1 MSTYEI
7 GSGNYPSYF
16 QKNINRRNNIEHNID
31 NNSKDLKISQLRSKI
46 YDLKQRQKDY
56 DSLDK
61 RYKQLL
67 NDFSV
72 LNEAKLRLEYEIK
85 QRENEYNRRITDLKG
100 ENETLQLGLN
110 DKMINSK
117 KLFAENDILEREM
130 GLKNG
135 EIKDLNGRLSDLSY
149 QLDLNQEKRNELSNT
164 FNNLKDNNLNQNEQ
178 IFKLK
183 QDNICLSKLCQDYEN
198 NIKKGDM
205 DRNKLSQ
212 KIDENN
218 YEMQNLNKKILCHEN
233 NINDLQRKL
242 DTCNDMN
249 LVLQNNIKNYEKEF
263 DTCRDENDGLK
274 NDLLNERNIRSEKEN
289 QNEKLKYILMEK
301 ERQLNELCH
310 DNENVQL
317 MNKKCENQ
325 NKNYKNEND
334 KLRNQVII
342 LENQNQNLIN
352 EIDNILDEDRKM
364 KKVLKRKNRIISLLK
379 DNNDTLE
386 QSINNLDKYIN
397 TTYNTYNNNYNDPL
411 NSSRYT
417 YQLRERSYI

>member
-7 GSGNYPSYF
+7 ASGKYPRYNP
-16 QKNINRRNNIEHNID
+16 KINIPRNNKEHNID
-31 NNSKDLKISQLRSKI
+31 INTKDQKISQLRSKI
-46 YDLKQRQKDY
+46 YDLKQREKDY
-56 DSLDK
+56 DSLNQ

-67 NDFSV
+67 NDFSI
-72 LNEAKLRLEYEIK
+72 LNEAKIRLEYEIR
-85 QRENEYNRRITDLKG
+85 QRENEYNRRISDLKG

-110 DKMINSK
+110 DKMTNSK

-135 EIKDLNGRLSDLSY
+135 EINDLNARLSDLSY
-149 QLDLNQEKRNELSNT
+149 QLDHNQEKRNELSNT
-164 FNNLKDNNLNQNEQ
+164 FNNLKDNNLNQNEK

-183 QDNICLSKLCQDYEN
+183 QDNICLSKICQDNEN

-205 DRNKLSQ
+205 DINKLSQ

-218 YEMQNLNKKILCHEN
+218 YEMQNLNKKILYHEN
-233 NINDLQRKL
+233 NIKDLQCKL

-249 LVLQNNIKNYEKEF
+249 LQLQNNIKNYEKQF
-263 DTCRDENDGLK
+263 DDCRNENDGLK
-274 NDLLNERNIRSEKEN
+274 NELLNERNIRAEKEN
-289 QNEKLKYILMEK
+289 QNEKLNCILMEK

-310 DNENVQL
+310 DNENIKM
-317 MNKKCENQ
+317 MNKNNENK
-325 NKNYKNEND
+325 NKNYKIEND

-342 LENQNQNLIN
+342 LENQNQNIIN

-364 KKVLKRKNRIISLLK
+364 KEVLKRKNRITTLLR

-386 QSINNLDKYIN
+386 KSINNLDAYISKS
-397 TTYNTYNNNYNDPL
+397 YNTYNNYNYPS
-411 NSSRYT
+411 NSARYT
-417 YQLRERSYI
+417 YQLGERSYI

>member
-1 MSTYEI
+1 MTTYEI
-7 GSGNYPSYF
+7 GSGNYPPYF
-16 QKNINRRNNIEHNID
+16 RKNNNRRNNIEHNID
-31 NNSKDLKISQLRSKI
+31 DYSKDQKISQLRSKV

-72 LNEAKLRLEYEIK
+72 LNEAKLRVEYEIK
-85 QRENEYNRRITDLKG
+85 QRESEYNRRIKELKR
-100 ENETLQLGLN
+100 ENENLQIGLN

-117 KLFAENDILEREM
+117 KLFAEKDILEREM
-130 GLKNG
+130 GLKDG
-135 EIKDLNGRLSDLSY
+135 EINDLNGRLSDLSY

-178 IFKLK
+178 IFRLK
-183 QDNICLSKLCQDYEN
+183 QDNICLSKLCQDNEN

-205 DRNKLSQ
+205 DLNKLSQ
-212 KIDENN
+212 KIDENT
-218 YEMQNLNKKILCHEN
+218 YEMQNLNKKILFHEN

-249 LVLQNNIKNYEKEF
+249 LQLQNNIKNYEKEF

-274 NDLLNERNIRSEKEN
+274 NDILNERNLRSEKEN

-301 ERQLNELCH
+301 DRQLNELCH
-310 DNENVQL
+310 DNENIQL
-317 MNKKCENQ
+317 MNKNCENQ
-325 NKNYKNEND
+325 NKNNKIEND

-342 LENQNQNLIN
+342 LESQNQNIIN
-352 EIDNILDEDRKM
+352 EIDNILDDDKKM
-364 KKVLKRKNRIISLLK
+364 KEVLKRKNRIKSLLR

-386 QSINNLDKYIN
+386 QSINNLEKYIN
-397 TTYNTYNNNYNDPL
+397 NTYNTYNNNYNNPS

-417 YQLRERSYI
+417 YQLRENSYI